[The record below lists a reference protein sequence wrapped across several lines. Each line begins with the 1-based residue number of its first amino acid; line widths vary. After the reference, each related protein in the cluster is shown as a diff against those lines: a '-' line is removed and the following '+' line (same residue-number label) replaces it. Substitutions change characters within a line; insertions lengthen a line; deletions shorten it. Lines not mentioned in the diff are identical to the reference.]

1 MSKPVDMA
9 CVSIG
14 FDTYLLPAASALKVV
29 TLMKDA
35 FKVERDFV
43 GLRDKYQVSEER
55 PRLEMAIVRAD
66 QVVMPQGQQTP
77 RPARARPPRLTE

>member
-43 GLRDKYQVSEER
+43 GLHDTYQVSEQR
-55 PRLEMAIVRAD
+55 PRIEVVIVRSD
-66 QVVMPQGQQTP
+66 QVVMPQGQSA
-77 RPARARPPRLTE
+77 ARSTRTRTPRLTE